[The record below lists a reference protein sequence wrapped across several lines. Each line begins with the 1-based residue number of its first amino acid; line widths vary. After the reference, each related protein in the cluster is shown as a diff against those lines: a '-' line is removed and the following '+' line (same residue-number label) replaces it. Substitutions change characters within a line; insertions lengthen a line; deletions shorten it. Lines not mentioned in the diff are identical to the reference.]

1 MSGSVGDHKVVG
13 EGVRSKNPLLLCLSS
28 GDQCGML
35 ELSTKV
41 CEISHFTVPGE
52 GPTSEIEMIL
62 MPVSSSIVS

>member
-28 GDQCGML
+28 GDQCGEL

-41 CEISHFTVPGE
+41 RKISQCPEKG
-52 GPTSEIEMIL
+52 L
-62 MPVSSSIVS
+62 PVKLR